1 MIFSLPFTPA
11 LQKNQYHMGYAI
23 IHEQFDAESQ
33 CGRSVVCG
41 LANYF
46 FSVALS
52 SLLPSNYFSL
62 ERQSRTV
69 IKRWGPGISPRY
81 YEHGPLPLSKE
92 NRRK

>member
-1 MIFSLPFTPA
+1 MIFSLPLTPT
-11 LQKNQYHMGYAI
+11 LQKNHYHMGYAI
-23 IHEQFDAESQ
+23 IHEQVDAESQ
-33 CGRSVVCG
+33 CGRCVVCG
-41 LANYF
+41 VANCF

-52 SLLPSNYFSL
+52 SLSPSNYFSL

-69 IKRWGPGISPRY
+69 IKRWGPGISPGY